1 MIRCAL
7 LIWVTLVVATC
18 FGCALAPSPVPLS
31 PIACA
36 AITNVGVVPTSFDP
50 TSATGTPPASGP
62 APANIQADL
71 LAAYNAAPAYFQT
84 QLCGLD
90 GIFVT
95 AGSQSWGYRNIND
108 GRRYIAISMSL
119 WSPSGPIT
127 LDQYQN
133 RVFGP
138 PLSWRSSTDPSPP
151 TYLPATPNDGTMT
164 VLAALAHEFGHVFW
178 SDTLVFPRG
187 THPQSSR
194 FCNRILND
202 AWNGALQPA
211 VWKNFEDLDSN
222 PADIPDDPS
231 DPPQSGDPGPGHAK
245 VLKMMQ
251 ALQSGHIRQA
261 HRILWRV
268 LALGRPFPSLLA
280 AFSANEQFV
289 ETFTLYTLLHGQTPL
304 TSLPLQISPALVR
317 DVPAS
322 LPGRKRLT
330 KLLKCFDSI
339 VPSSRR

>member
-127 LDQYQN
+127 LDHYQN

-187 THPQSSR
+187 TNPHSSR
-194 FCNRILND
+194 FCALPHARAVTFLRHSEIQACAFYSVTTRRFVRWPSGTNRHVGTR
-202 AWNGALQPA
+202 AWKP
-211 VWKNFEDLDSN
+211 
-222 PADIPDDPS
+222 
-231 DPPQSGDPGPGHAK
+231 
-245 VLKMMQ
+245 
-251 ALQSGHIRQA
+251 R
-261 HRILWRV
+261 RIFSK
-268 LALGRPFPSLLA
+268 RPRNVGGCP
-280 AFSANEQFV
+280 
-289 ETFTLYTLLHGQTPL
+289 T
-304 TSLPLQISPALVR
+304 
-317 DVPAS
+317 
-322 LPGRKRLT
+322 
-330 KLLKCFDSI
+330 
-339 VPSSRR
+339 